1 MDSKDKTLTVNE
13 LTKYLVDLNAKEKT
27 IVRIYLPNDGAVIG
41 LTTDMLK
48 FDKGTRDES
57 FVIDLSDFDNDGSKN
72 NEEQ

>member
-13 LTKYLVDLNAKEKT
+13 LIKHLVDLNAKEKT
-27 IVRIYLPNDGAVIG
+27 IVRVYLPNDGAVIG
-41 LTTDMLK
+41 LTADMLK

-57 FVIDLSDFDNDGSKN
+57 FIIDLSDFDDDGDKN

>member
-13 LTKYLVDLNAKEKT
+13 LIKHLVDLNAKEKT

-41 LTTDMLK
+41 LTVDMLK

-57 FVIDLSDFDNDGSKN
+57 FIIDLSDFDDDGDKN